1 MAIGNNNQ
9 SQNHSSKISQITGSR
24 GVASACCWLFVRRV
38 PLFASSQLCL
48 SPRGG
53 GGGRWLAGWL
63 AVWLVRF
70 LVSFAGSRSFSFS
83 SDTSCQQTLRA
94 QLVLFFF
101 LFVSRSAHYGYNT
114 RIRKLTSSLLFRFER
129 KVSSFPLFL
138 FLICYYSLFYFW
150 FLFSYS
156 VRPRLWVRECVCVC
170 VCMFVFF
177 SFSGC
182 GFVRRLSLETTV
194 MFSFLASFCFSCS
207 CAAAGLEVW
216 RNLRFLVGYTKK
228 RL

>member
-1 MAIGNNNQ
+1 
-9 SQNHSSKISQITGSR
+9 
-24 GVASACCWLFVRRV
+24 
-38 PLFASSQLCL
+38 LFASSQLCL
-48 SPRGG
+48 SLSPRG

-70 LVSFAGSRSFSFS
+70 LVSFAGSSSSFPFS
-83 SDTSCQQTLRA
+83 SDTSSQQTLRA
-94 QLVLFFF
+94 RFVLFSF

-156 VRPRLWVRECVCVC
+156 VRPRLWVRECVCLCVSVC
-170 VCMFVFF
+170 FF
-177 SFSGC
+177 FFFLGVC
-182 GFVRRLSLETTV
+182 GFVRRLLWETTV

-207 CAAAGLEVW
+207 CAAGLEVW
-216 RNLRFLVGYTKK
+216 RNLRFLVGCTKK
-228 RL
+228 QL

>member
-9 SQNHSSKISQITGSR
+9 SQNQSSKISKSQGSR
-24 GVASACCWLFVRRV
+24 GVVASACCWLFVRRV

-48 SPRGG
+48 SLSPRG

-70 LVSFAGSRSFSFS
+70 LVSFAGSSSSFPFS
-83 SDTSCQQTLRA
+83 SDTSSQQTLRA
-94 QLVLFFF
+94 RFVLFSF
-101 LFVSRSAHYGYNT
+101 LFVSRSAHYGCNT

-156 VRPRLWVRECVCVC
+156 VRPRLWVRECVCLCVSVC
-170 VCMFVFF
+170 FFF

-182 GFVRRLSLETTV
+182 V
-194 MFSFLASFCFSCS
+194 
-207 CAAAGLEVW
+207 GL
-216 RNLRFLVGYTKK
+216 
-228 RL
+228 